1 MLFEL
6 LTKRYPGMRVWLLQ
20 RITAV
25 YMAVYIPF
33 AVGYFLIN
41 NPDSY
46 IAWVELNSP
55 CWISVL
61 SSLFF
66 LSLCLHAW
74 VGVRDVFRDYVP
86 NIRLRNYLQL
96 FVEMLLLAC
105 LAWSVY
111 IFWSI

>member
-25 YMAVYIPF
+25 YMAVYVPF
-33 AVGYFLIN
+33 VVGYLLIN
-41 NPDSY
+41 KPDSY
-46 IAWVELNSP
+46 VAWVELNSA
-55 CWISVL
+55 CWLKVL

-86 NIRLRNYLQL
+86 NTTLRHTLQL
-96 FVEMLLLAC
+96 IVEIVLIAC
-105 LAWSVY
+105 LIWSVY

>member
-25 YMAVYIPF
+25 YMAAYLPF
-33 AVGYFLIN
+33 IVGYLLLEK
-41 NPDSY
+41 PDGY
-46 IAWVELNSP
+46 AAWVAFNSP
-55 CWISVL
+55 YWLRVL
-61 SSLFF
+61 GCLFF
-66 LSLCLHAW
+66 LSVCLHAW

-86 NIRLRNYLQL
+86 NMAVRSYLQL
-96 FVEMLLLAC
+96 FVEIVLLAC

>member
-25 YMAVYIPF
+25 YMAVYLPF
-33 AVGYFLIN
+33 VVGYFLTN
-41 NPDSY
+41 NPGSY

-55 CWISVL
+55 AWLSVL
-61 SSLFF
+61 SCLFF

-86 NIRLRNYLQL
+86 NIKLRNYLQL
-96 FVEMLLLAC
+96 LVEMLLLAC
-105 LAWSVY
+105 SAWSVY

>member
-25 YMAVYIPF
+25 YMAVYVPF
-33 AVGYFLIN
+33 LAGYFLIN
-41 NPDSY
+41 KPNDY
-46 IAWVELNSP
+46 VVWVELNSA
-55 CWISVL
+55 CWLKVL
-61 SSLFF
+61 SCLFF

-74 VGVRDVFRDYVP
+74 VGVRDVLRDYVP
-86 NIRLRNYLQL
+86 NITLRHGLQL
-96 FVEMLLLAC
+96 IVEIVLIAC
-105 LAWSVY
+105 LIWSVY

>member
-20 RITAV
+20 RVTAV
-25 YMAVYIPF
+25 YMAVYVPF
-33 AVGYFLIN
+33 VMGYLLIN
-41 NPDSY
+41 KPHSY
-46 IAWVELNSP
+46 VAWVELNSA
-55 CWISVL
+55 CWLKVL

-86 NIRLRNYLQL
+86 NTMLRHGLQL
-96 FVEMLLLAC
+96 IVEIGLIAC
-105 LAWSVY
+105 LIWSVY
-111 IFWSI
+111 IFCCF